1 MSREQAH
8 TLRRSIDYFR
18 INNYTYSMSKPDE
31 IELKTALVAA
41 ATMKEHDKDP
51 FFIAK
56 TLLNQHYRLKF
67 YEELQKAADRYLNH
81 GQADRE
87 RMALLGCIE
96 KIRTM
101 ERKLANDDIKDF
113 GLE

>member
-1 MSREQAH
+1 
-8 TLRRSIDYFR
+8 
-18 INNYTYSMSKPDE
+18 MSKPTE

-56 TLLNQHYRLKF
+56 ALLNHNYRLKF
-67 YEELQKAADRYLNH
+67 YEELLQAADLYMNH
-81 GQADRE
+81 GQAEHDH
-87 RMALLGCIE
+87 MKLLRCIE
-96 KIRTM
+96 KVKEAESYTAHDSH
-101 ERKLANDDIKDF
+101 EDF

>member
-1 MSREQAH
+1 
-8 TLRRSIDYFR
+8 
-18 INNYTYSMSKPDE
+18 MSKPTE

-56 TLLNQHYRLKF
+56 TLLNHNYRLKH
-67 YEELQKAADRYLNH
+67 YEELLKAADRFMNH
-81 GQADRE
+81 GQAE
-87 RMALLGCIE
+87 PARMALLRAIE
-96 KIRTM
+96 KVKDAESRSSN
-101 ERKLANDDIKDF
+101 EDIESF